1 MGTFEAVIS
10 GVVGA
15 AIVTLINN
23 VVMFKLNRKAQK
35 EDKGDQKISERLETN
50 EEEIKTLREGL
61 IALLHDR
68 IYRGCMDNLRKGSI
82 REDDLRNMEYLY
94 TSYHALGGNGTGTE
108 LYERFKDL
116 PLEIEGGGNNE
127 SN

>member
-1 MGTFEAVIS
+1 MIESVIS

-15 AIVTLINN
+15 AIVTLLNN
-23 VVMFKLNRKAQK
+23 VIMFKLNRKAQK
-35 EDKGDQKISERLETN
+35 EDKADQKISERVATN
-50 EEEIKTLREGL
+50 EEEIKTVREGL

-68 IYRGCMDNLRKGSI
+68 IYSGCIHNLKKGSI
-82 REDDLRNMEYLY
+82 DESDLRNMEYLY

-116 PLEIEGGGNNE
+116 PLEIEGGGSNE
-127 SN
+127 TNK